1 MSDKASANL
10 SAAILTDLSKG
21 SMAGT
26 LNYTPVESDK
36 WVYTERLIGTAS
48 EPLIPL
54 ANPQPYIEK
63 YSNTG
68 AQTTVAATD
77 QYRWL
82 AIKNTGTKDGATA
95 STEGIVICFTGDN
108 ATFQVPEGIFID
120 SGDLWVGKFPS
131 TTEQQD
137 IFAISVAVTNGSP
150 SGAGSSTVL
159 CQIAAI
165 LDDV

>member
-1 MSDKASANL
+1 MSDKASGNL
-10 SAAILTDLSKG
+10 SAAILTDLLKG

-48 EPLIPL
+48 EPLIPDT
-54 ANPQPYIEK
+54 QPYIEK

-68 AQTTVAATD
+68 AQTTVHEDD

-82 AIKNTGTKDGATA
+82 AIKNTGTKDGATV
-95 STEGIVICFTGDN
+95 STEGVVISLVGDA
-108 ATFQVPEGIFID
+108 ATYNEVEGIFID
-120 SGDLWVGKFPS
+120 AGELWVGKFPS
-131 TTEQQD
+131 ATTQA
-137 IFAISVAVTNGSP
+137 IIHAISVAVTNGSP

-159 CQIAAI
+159 CQVAAI
-165 LDDV
+165 LDDIA